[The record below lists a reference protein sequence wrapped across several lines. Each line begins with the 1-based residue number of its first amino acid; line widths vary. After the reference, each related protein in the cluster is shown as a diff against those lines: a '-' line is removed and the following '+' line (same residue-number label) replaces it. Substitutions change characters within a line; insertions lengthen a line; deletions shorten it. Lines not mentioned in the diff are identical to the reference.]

1 MERIFWV
8 GRLFMKKLIQLT
20 IGVLSLFTALY
31 AVDFIEYKV
40 AQGDTLSKI
49 SKEYLSN
56 PSAWRELLKY
66 NQIDSPNKI
75 RPGLVIKIP
84 DYLSKKRD
92 SPKPVAIARI
102 NTKLGTVKYKKE
114 KDMEWKD
121 GSRGQLLESDQ
132 VIRTLEKSNAEVEFF
147 DDPEVVIQVR
157 ENSIMK
163 IKMDKVRGVELSE
176 GETSIKFLNH
186 NKDNKDIKFQV
197 TTPTSVAGVRGTE
210 FNVSTDSDG
219 LDKYACSQG
228 LIQVSAGGE
237 TVEVPAGF
245 GTTVKKGEKPQKPF
259 KLLEKVILKPM
270 KVKVVEE

>member
-1 MERIFWV
+1 
-8 GRLFMKKLIQLT
+8 MKKIIQLL
-20 IGVLSLFTALY
+20 IGVLSLYTALY

-40 AQGDTLSKI
+40 MQGDTLSKI

-84 DYLSKKRD
+84 DYLSKKKD
-92 SPKPVAIARI
+92 TPKPVAIARI
-102 NTKLGTVKYKKE
+102 TTKLGTVKCKKE
-114 KDMEWKD
+114 KDLEWVD
-121 GSRGQLLESDQ
+121 GTKGQLLESDQ

-163 IKMDKVRGVELSE
+163 IKMDKVRGVELSA

-186 NKDNKDIKFQV
+186 TKDNKDIKFRV

-219 LDKYACSQG
+219 LDKYACNQG
-228 LIQVSAGGE
+228 LIQVSAQGE

-245 GTTVKKGEKPQKPF
+245 GTTVKKGEAPKKPF

-270 KVKVVEE
+270 KVKIVEE

>member
-1 MERIFWV
+1 
-8 GRLFMKKLIQLT
+8 MKIW
-20 IGVLSLFTALY
+20 IGVLCLFTALY

-40 AQGDTLSKI
+40 VDGDTLSKI

-84 DYLSKKRD
+84 DYLSKKKEAT
-92 SPKPVAIARI
+92 KPVAIARI
-102 NTKLGTVKYKKE
+102 TTKLGTVKFKKE
-114 KDMEWKD
+114 KDLEWID
-121 GSRGQLLESDQ
+121 GKKGQLLESDQ
-132 VIRTLEKSNAEVEFF
+132 VIRTLERSNAEVEFF

-163 IKMDKVRGVELSE
+163 IKMDKVRGVELSA
-176 GETSIKFLNH
+176 GETFIKFLNH
-186 NKDNKDIKFQV
+186 PAKDTKDIKFQV
-197 TTPTSVAGVRGTE
+197 STPTSVAGVRGTE
-210 FNVSTDSDG
+210 FNVSTDLEG
-219 LDKYACSQG
+219 TDKYACNQG
-228 LIQVSAGGE
+228 LIQVAAQGE

-245 GTTVKKGEKPQKPF
+245 GTTVKKGEAPQKPF

-270 KVKVVEE
+270 KVKIVEE